1 MNHIR
6 EEYQQW
12 LKSLVGA
19 EQYSELLAYLG
30 DTEFI
35 FTIARDSN
43 RAEDGIDLRYR
54 FAFDHG
60 YTNNDISEAF
70 GNERCSVL
78 EMMVALCLRIDGEI
92 MDNMDGTDHTYT
104 WFISMLES
112 LGLSDMRD
120 GRFDIHKAERII
132 NRFLYRNYEPNGRG
146 GLFTFYDSRDD
157 VRDAEIWAQMMRY
170 LTEFIFERG
179 IA

>member
-1 MNHIR
+1 MNRIR
-6 EEYQQW
+6 EEYQDW
-12 LKSLVGA
+12 LVHLVDA
-19 EQYSELLAYLG
+19 EHYSELLAYLG

-35 FTIARDSN
+35 FTIGRDSN

-92 MDNMDGTDHTYT
+92 MDNMDGSEHVYT
-104 WFISMLES
+104 WFIGMLES
-112 LGLSDMRD
+112 LGLSGMCD
-120 GRFDIHKAERII
+120 GHFDIYKAERII
-132 NRFLYRNYEPNGRG
+132 HRFLYRDYEPNGRG

-157 VRDAEIWAQMMRY
+157 VRDTEIWAQMMRY
-170 LTEFIFERG
+170 LTEFIFERST
-179 IA
+179 A